1 MHKGYIC
8 EYLEALVFDDN
19 GNKKIVEYQ
28 DNIEE
33 ILIIENELEVIEN
46 QKEKIEIKL
55 DSECKNL
62 KLKNKIII
70 LPILIPILVFII
82 CNILPLILGISSIN
96 ILLQKIDLKII
107 LSIIFVPM
115 CSILSGLMLD
125 DYYKEYNKNLKIK
138 KTYEIEL
145 KMLEELKQY
154 KMEILEELK
163 NNKENKNVSN
173 NFYLKELDKSY
184 IKNLKINFDFYFKF
198 GCNEKKYYRLY
209 RNGKLENK
217 IEKKYG
223 YENSIIVKHYFDDKE
238 KENQKVNKIKYT
250 K

>member
-1 MHKGYIC
+1 M
-8 EYLEALVFDDN
+8 
-19 GNKKIVEYQ
+19 
-28 DNIEE
+28 
-33 ILIIENELEVIEN
+33 
-46 QKEKIEIKL
+46 
-55 DSECKNL
+55 
-62 KLKNKIII
+62 
-70 LPILIPILVFII
+70 
-82 CNILPLILGISSIN
+82 
-96 ILLQKIDLKII
+96 KII

-115 CSILSGLMLD
+115 SSILSGLMLD

-154 KMEILEELK
+154 KIEILEELK

-173 NFYLKELDKSY
+173 NFYLRELDKSY
-184 IKNLKINFDFYFKF
+184 IKKLKINFDFYFKF

-209 RNGKLENK
+209 KNGRLANK

-223 YENSIIVKHYFDDKE
+223 YENSIIAKRYFDNKE

>member
-8 EYLEALVFDDN
+8 KDLEALVFDDD
-19 GNKKIVEYQ
+19 GNKKIIEYQ

-33 ILIIENELEVIEN
+33 ILIQENELEEIEN
-46 QKEKIEIKL
+46 QKEKIENKL

-70 LPILIPILVFII
+70 LTILIPILVFII
-82 CNILPLILGISSIN
+82 CNFLPSILKIVSAN
-96 ILLQKIDLKII
+96 IFLQKINLGVL
-107 LSIIFVPM
+107 LSIIFVPI
-115 CSILSGLMLD
+115 SAILSSLISN
-125 DYYKEYNKNLKIK
+125 DYYKEYNKNLKVIQA
-138 KTYEIEL
+138 YEIEL
-145 KMLEELKQY
+145 TILEKLKQY
-154 KMEILEELK
+154 KNDKIEKLK

-184 IKNLKINFDFYFKF
+184 IKNLKINFDFYFNL
-198 GCNEKKYYRLY
+198 GYNEKKYYRLY
-209 RNGKLENK
+209 KNGRLANK

-223 YENSIIVKHYFDDKE
+223 YENSLIAQSYFDDKE
-238 KENQKVNKIKYT
+238 NQKIKKIKYT